1 MTNTETPILPVTPA
15 QLVLRVQSLA
25 LALSRPWPGGPG
37 LKAKLQRI
45 DAPAAAWSRLAH
57 VLHAEW
63 LKGREH
69 PGDDVQDTFI
79 DAVAVAWN
87 GKSPAERLASGLM
100 PALIRALAAR
110 HRHVDLSA
118 LVPVLAAC
126 ADDPDAAP
134 PLGALMRQLRQAELV
149 SASTE
154 LLQLLRP
161 AWQAGRAWAGQLL
174 TSALALAREADSF
187 GGLRVAAD
195 WLDPLLT
202 DAEASGGDAP
212 TWRELGK
219 LAQRC
224 LDVIAMQRVVRSML
238 AADSLPAETQ
248 PVMIQLL
255 TLLAQFAPDTRTQAL
270 LEQAATVAPRH
281 PAIALGRARI
291 AHAQGAELV
300 EIGALMEPM
309 DPQGPGYTN
318 ALSWWAGTLFHGGD
332 DARALALYTQ
342 LASLDALTPADRLR
356 MGHLTVRDA
365 PSAAAVSAPDAPM
378 AADLFGPL
386 SEPLAPLAAL
396 WSEMPTH
403 GAALDPATLL
413 ERGRAAAAGLRDSLS
428 RMPATTMQVCL
439 QVARELAQLDAGAF
453 ASHTQWLQAF
463 PFPLGP
469 AYGRVDAERCRAL
482 GQAVQAHVAALCG
495 HALERPDALHHAP
508 AQASLRLALDLAE
521 LRWEARFAL
530 GEGRAGLA
538 ELHALQGR
546 LGLMAREPL
555 RELEAR
561 ARLALGEL
569 RAVRGWAA
577 AEAVATE
584 APHEVLPM
592 RRWYAWLAAEELT
605 ALGLVI
611 DTPVEGSFETVGP
624 DGELRSHTHRLAP
637 TALSLVH
644 CASLEVRHSHLVL
657 GSRGGIV
664 LPEPWHLSM
673 GEYPYEHPRVR
684 LRGAQG
690 AVLRGSPRPQRID
703 VPVLVLGNMDA
714 TYHRNYYHWMLLI
727 LARIERL
734 RMRGLLDGGRQLL
747 LPSELSGWMRSSLA
761 DIGVSPAQCLEYSQ
775 EEELHLS
782 DALLVSPIEFASP
795 ALVEGLRRTL
805 WQRAG
810 LDPDAPPAA
819 HRLLYI
825 SRRGEGRRP
834 LVEEAQ
840 IQGIAESLG
849 FEVVS
854 PETLSLLDQV
864 RLFAEARG
872 VAGPPGAAYTNLAWA
887 GAGTRVLS
895 IFKEEVHL
903 PTFID
908 ISIIRSQQH
917 RWLLGRNLPGYDLMS
932 VVNAP
937 FSVDLALA
945 ERELRWVAGA

>member
-1 MTNTETPILPVTPA
+1 M
-15 QLVLRVQSLA
+15 VLRVQSLA
-25 LALSRPWPGGPG
+25 LALSRPWPGGPA
-37 LKAKLQRI
+37 LKAKLQRA

-69 PGDDVQDTFI
+69 PGDEAQDTFI
-79 DAVAVAWN
+79 DAVAIAWQ
-87 GKSPAERLASGLM
+87 GKSPAERLASGLF

-110 HRHVDLSA
+110 HRRDDLAA
-118 LVPVLAAC
+118 LVPDLAAC

-134 PLGALMRQLRQAELV
+134 ALGAFMRQLRQLELV
-149 SASTE
+149 PASTE
-154 LLQLLRP
+154 LLRLLRP
-161 AWQAGRAWAGQLL
+161 AWQPGRAWAGQLL

-202 DAEASGGDAP
+202 DAEANGGDAP

-224 LDVIAMQRVVRSML
+224 LDVTAMQRVVRSML
-238 AADSLPAETQ
+238 AADSLSAETQ

-255 TLLAQFAPDTRTQAL
+255 TLLAQYAPDTRTRAL
-270 LEQAATVAPRH
+270 LEQAASIAPRH

-291 AHAQGAELV
+291 AHAQGAGLGETA
-300 EIGALMEPM
+300 ALMDPM
-309 DPQGPGYTN
+309 DPQGPGYAS
-318 ALSWWAGTLFHGGD
+318 ALSWWAGALFHGGD
-332 DARALALYTQ
+332 EARALALYGQ

-356 MGHLTVRDA
+356 MGHLTVRDVPAATA
-365 PSAAAVSAPDAPM
+365 PPPPEAPAET
-378 AADLFGPL
+378 DLFGLL
-386 SEPLAPLAAL
+386 SEALAPLAAL
-396 WSEMPTH
+396 WAEMPTH
-403 GAALDPATLL
+403 GAALNAATLV
-413 ERGRAAAAGLRDSLS
+413 ERGRAAAVGFRDSLS
-428 RMPATTMQVCL
+428 RIPAATMQTCT
-439 QVARELAQLDAGAF
+439 QIARQLSQLDASAF

-482 GQAVQAHVAALCG
+482 GLAVQAHVAVLCG
-495 HALERPDALHHAP
+495 HALDRPDALRGAP
-508 AQASLRLALDLAE
+508 AQASLRQALDLAE

-530 GEGRAGLA
+530 GEGRAGLS

-546 LGLMAREPL
+546 LGLMGREPL
-555 RELEAR
+555 RALEAR

-592 RRWYAWLAAEELT
+592 RRWHAWLAAEDLT

-611 DTPVEGSFETVGP
+611 DTPVEGQFETVGP
-624 DGELRSHTHRLAP
+624 DGELHRHAHRLAP

-644 CASLEVRHSHLVL
+644 CASLQVRHSHLVL
-657 GSRGGIV
+657 GPRGGIL
-664 LPEPWHLSM
+664 LPEPWHRSM
-673 GEYPYEHPRVR
+673 GDYPYEHPRVR

-690 AVLRGSPRPQRID
+690 AVLRSSPGPQRID
-703 VPVLVLGNMDA
+703 APVLVLGNLDA

-734 RMRGLLDGGRQLL
+734 RLRGLLDGGRQLL
-747 LPSELSGWMRSSLA
+747 LPRELSGWMRSSLA
-761 DIGVSPAQCLEYSQ
+761 GIGVSAAQCLEYGQ
-775 EEELHLS
+775 DEELHLS
-782 DALLVSPIEFASP
+782 DALLVSPLEFASP

-805 WQRAG
+805 WQHAG

-834 LVEEAQ
+834 LVEEAR
-840 IQGIAESLG
+840 IQGIAETLG
-849 FEVVS
+849 FEVVA

-872 VAGPPGAAYTNLAWA
+872 VAGPPGAAHTNLAWA

-903 PTFID
+903 PTFVD
-908 ISIIRSQQH
+908 ISIIRGQQH

-937 FSVDLALA
+937 FSVDPALA